1 MTVSGGA
8 LQRNFEAATGKKLA
22 AQEIVELAQQG
33 DKDALGL
40 VDELAYGLGF
50 SITWL
55 ASTIA
60 PEVVVLAG
68 GLATAGSYLTDSL
81 AKQLDAQIGIQ
92 LRPEIRVSTLG
103 GNSGCIGAGLVAH
116 ERSK

>member
-8 LQRNFEAATGKKLA
+8 LQRNFETATGKKLA

-33 DKDALGL
+33 DPQALEL
-40 VDELAYGLGF
+40 VDELTHGLGF

-68 GLATAGSYLTDSL
+68 GLATAGPYLTDSL

>member
-8 LQRNFEAATGKKLA
+8 LQRNFEALTGKKLTA
-22 AQEIVELAQQG
+22 EQIVALSQTG
-33 DKDALGL
+33 DTQAKDL
-40 VDELAYGLGF
+40 VDEFVHGLGF

-68 GLATAGSYLTDSL
+68 GLATSGDFLKNALNEQLT
-81 AKQLDAQIGIQ
+81 QMIGIQ
-92 LRPEIRVSTLG
+92 LKPEIRLSTLG

-116 ERSK
+116 NRMK

>member
-8 LQRNFEAATGKKLA
+8 LQRNYEALTGTKRSA
-22 AQEIVELAQQG
+22 SEIVELAKQS
-33 DKDALGL
+33 DPDAASL
-40 VDELAYGLGF
+40 VDELVHGLGF

-68 GLATAGSYLTDSL
+68 GLATAGPHLTAALESE
-81 AKQLDAQIGIQ
+81 LDKQIGIQ

-116 ERSK
+116 NRMI